1 MIIMSFRTGVSTLI
15 TPLEQG
21 RVLCYSRNDRT
32 LSTGGFKPP
41 FSLEMSVFVILPFKF
56 WRLRPSAPQNF
67 E

>member
-21 RVLCYSRNDRT
+21 RVLCYSKNDCT
-32 LSTGGFKPP
+32 LPTGFFKPP
-41 FSLEMSVFVILPFKF
+41 FVIPPFKF